1 MNILLIQPP
10 IRDFYRTQ
18 LRTQPLGLACLAAAL
33 RQHGHT
39 VSILDCQT
47 PAQKSCPVP
56 KPLQYLRE
64 HYVPGD
70 QTPFRLYNR
79 FCAFGMPP
87 DEIRARV
94 TAARPDAVGLQ
105 CQFTPYID
113 DALQV
118 AALVKS
124 INRRIPVIAGGAHA
138 SCQPE
143 RMLLDKNIDFILI
156 GEGEHSLPLLLDNL
170 QQGITCPK
178 IEGLA
183 CRHNKGVRVIPR
195 TRFIDDLDRLPLPAR
210 DLLDLDAYV
219 IGGQRYTMLLTSRG
233 CPQGCTYCSVAA
245 LMGTRLRT
253 RSIESVLE
261 EIRTCVEQH
270 GIRVF
275 DIEDDN
281 FTWDK
286 KRALHFLNALRDE
299 YGKAGISLT
308 AMNGIS
314 LLSLDSELLDAMH
327 QAGFLHLDLALGSA
341 APEKN
346 KQLGRQSHSPATTRV
361 LSRAAQQ
368 SFALTTY
375 ILLGVPG
382 HTIQDMLASIIYLTG
397 QPTMIGPSIFYPSP
411 GTLLYDELPDEDLR
425 LPGNEI
431 LLRSS
436 AFAVETKDFCRLD
449 IVTLLRFVRWIN
461 FIKRLLL
468 DQQRESCTLDELRGE
483 ARTWWPDQVPH
494 SSESQTT
501 EGWFF
506 NSNAALDA
514 PAAGRIASAFL
525 CKHNSF
531 YAIRRVR
538 NPNKDLYT
546 YHLSP
551 CATSMRVMDAI
562 NTLNAGETGITA
574 ARIKPVGHGSR
585 TLSHVSH

>member
-1 MNILLIQPP
+1 MKILLIQPP
-10 IRDFYRTQ
+10 MRDFYRTQ

-47 PAQKSCPVP
+47 PAKRHCPVP
-56 KPLQYLRE
+56 KKLHYLQE
-64 HYVPGD
+64 HYIPGD

-79 FCAFGMPP
+79 FCAFGMSP
-87 DEIRARV
+87 DKIREHIV
-94 TAARPDAVGLQ
+94 AARPDAIGLQ

-113 DALQV
+113 DALQI
-118 AALVKS
+118 ASLVKS
-124 INRRIPVIAGGAHA
+124 IDKNITVIAGGAHA

-143 RMLLDKNIDFILI
+143 RILANSNVDFVLI
-156 GEGEHSLPLLLDNL
+156 GEGEQSLPLLLDNL
-170 QQGITCPK
+170 QKGITCPD

-183 CRHNKGVRVIPR
+183 CRHNGAVRVIPR
-195 TRFIDDLDRLPLPAR
+195 TRFIEDLDRLPLPAR
-210 DLLDLDAYV
+210 DLLDLDAYT

-253 RSIESVLE
+253 RSIDSILD
-261 EIRTCVEQH
+261 EIRTCVDQH

-286 KRALHFLNALRDE
+286 KRALHLLNALRDE
-299 YGKAGISLT
+299 YGEAGISLT

-314 LLSLDSELLDAMH
+314 LLSLDNELLDTMRR
-327 QAGFLHLDLALGSA
+327 AGFLHLDLALGSA

-346 KQLGRQSHSPATTRV
+346 KQLGRQSHSQSTTQV
-361 LSRAAQQ
+361 LTRAAQ
-368 SFALTTY
+368 SGFALTTY
-375 ILLGVPG
+375 ILLGVPK
-382 HTIQDMLASIIYLTG
+382 HSIQDMLASILYLAE

-411 GTLLYDELPDEDLR
+411 GTQLYDELDSDELR
-425 LPGNEI
+425 QPGNEI

-449 IVTLLRFVRWIN
+449 IVTLLRFVRWVN
-461 FIKRLLL
+461 FIKRHLL
-468 DQQRESCTLDELRGE
+468 DQQRESCTLDELQGE
-483 ARTWWPDQVPH
+483 ARTWWPDQIPH
-494 SSESQTT
+494 AAKSRTD
-501 EGWFF
+501 GWFF
-506 NSNAALDA
+506 NTNNPLDT
-514 PAAGRIASAFL
+514 PAAGQIASAFL
-525 CKHNSF
+525 YEHDSF
-531 YAIRRVR
+531 YTIRRVR

-546 YHLSP
+546 YHISP
-551 CATSMRVMDAI
+551 CATSMRVMNAI
-562 NTLNAGETGITA
+562 NLLNAKETGITA
-574 ARIKPVGHGSR
+574 ARIKPVGHRSR

>member
-10 IRDFYRTQ
+10 MRDFYRTQ
-18 LRTQPLGLACLAAAL
+18 LRTQPLGLAYLAAAV

-39 VSILDCQT
+39 VSILDCLT
-47 PAQKSCPVP
+47 PAQRRSPVP
-56 KPLQYLRE
+56 EALQYLQE

-70 QTPFRLYNR
+70 QTPFRLYSH
-79 FCAFGMPP
+79 FCSFGMPP
-87 DEIRARV
+87 DEIRERIA
-94 TAARPDAVGLQ
+94 AARPDAVGLQ
-105 CQFTPYID
+105 CQFTPYAN
-113 DALQV
+113 DALQI

-124 INRRIPVIAGGAHA
+124 IDKSIPVIAGGAHA
-138 SCQPE
+138 SCQPK
-143 RMLLDKNIDFILI
+143 RILADTNVDFVLI
-156 GEGEHSLPLLLDNL
+156 GEGEQSLPQLLDSL
-170 QQGITCPK
+170 QKGITCPK

-183 CRHNKGVRVIPR
+183 CRHNGGVRVVPR
-195 TRFIDDLDRLPLPAR
+195 TSFIEDLDRLPLPAR
-210 DLLDLDAYV
+210 DLLNLDAYT
-219 IGGQRYTMLLTSRG
+219 IGGQRSTMLLTSRG

-253 RSIESVLE
+253 RSVESVLD
-261 EIRTCVEQH
+261 EIRTCVKQH

-286 KRALHFLNALRDE
+286 KRALHLLNALRDE
-299 YGKAGISLT
+299 YGEAGISLT

-327 QAGFLHLDLALGSA
+327 RAGFLHLDLALGSA
-341 APEKN
+341 APGKN

-361 LSRAAQQ
+361 LARAAQHG
-368 SFALTTY
+368 FAITTY

-382 HTIQDMLASIIYLTG
+382 HSIEDMLASIIYLAG

-411 GTLLYDELPDEDLR
+411 GTQLYDELDSDELR

-461 FIKRLLL
+461 FIKRHLI
-468 DQQRESCTLDELRGE
+468 DQQREHCTLDELRGE
-483 ARTWWPDQVPH
+483 ARHWWPDQVPY
-494 SSESQTT
+494 SPKSRSA
-501 EGWFF
+501 GWFF
-506 NSNAALDA
+506 NTNDPLSA
-514 PAAGRIASAFL
+514 PEAGRIASSFL
-525 CKHNSF
+525 FAHNIF
-531 YAIRRVR
+531 YTIRRVR

-551 CATSMRVMDAI
+551 CATSVRVMDAI
-562 NTLNAGETGITA
+562 NSISADGTTITA

>member
-1 MNILLIQPP
+1 LLIQPP

-33 RQHGHT
+33 RQHGYM

-47 PAQKSCPVP
+47 PAQTPSPVP
-56 KPLQYLRE
+56 KALQYLQE
-64 HYVPGD
+64 HYIPGD
-70 QTPFRLYNR
+70 LTPFRLYSR

-87 DEIRARV
+87 DEIRRHII
-94 TAARPDAVGLQ
+94 AAQPDAVGLQ
-105 CQFTPYID
+105 CQFTPYVE

-124 INRRIPVIAGGAHA
+124 IDRNIPVIAGGAHA

-143 RMLLDKNIDFILI
+143 RMLADANIDYILI
-156 GEGEHSLPLLLDNL
+156 GEGEQSLPLLLDNL
-170 QQGITCPK
+170 QKGITCPE

-183 CRHNKGVRVIPR
+183 CRHNGGLRVIPR
-195 TRFIDDLDRLPLPAR
+195 TRFIEDLDRLPLPAR
-210 DLLDLDAYV
+210 DLLNLDAYT

-253 RSIESVLE
+253 RSVESVLD
-261 EIRTCVEQH
+261 EIRTCVDQH
-270 GIRVF
+270 DIRVF

-286 KRALHFLNALRDE
+286 KRTLHFLNALRDE
-299 YGKAGISLT
+299 YGEGGISLT

-314 LLSLDSELLDAMH
+314 LLSLDSELLDAMRR
-327 QAGFLHLDLALGSA
+327 AGFLHLDLALGSA

-346 KQLGRQSHSPATTRV
+346 KQLGRQAHSPATTRV
-361 LSRAAQQ
+361 LTRAAQ
-368 SFALTTY
+368 SGFALTTY
-375 ILLGVPG
+375 ILLGVPE
-382 HTIQDMLASIIYLTG
+382 HSIQDMLASIIYLAE

-411 GTLLYDELPDEDLR
+411 GTLLYDELDSDELR
-425 LPGNEI
+425 QPGNEI

-449 IVTLLRFVRWIN
+449 LITLLRFVRWVN
-461 FIKRLLL
+461 FIKRHLL
-468 DQQRESCTLDELRGE
+468 DQQRKSCTLDELRKE
-483 ARTWWPDQVPH
+483 ARAWWPDQIPYAAKSH
-494 SSESQTT
+494 TG
-501 EGWFF
+501 GWFF
-506 NSNAALDA
+506 NTNNPLDA
-514 PAAGRIASAFL
+514 PTAGRMASAFL
-525 CKHNSF
+525 YEHDTF

-546 YHLSP
+546 YQISP

-562 NTLNAGETGITA
+562 KTLNAGETGITA

-585 TLSHVSH
+585 TLTHVYH

>member
-18 LRTQPLGLACLAAAL
+18 LRTQPLGLACLAAAV
-33 RQHGHT
+33 RQHEHT

-47 PAQKSCPVP
+47 PAQRRSPVP
-56 KPLQYLRE
+56 EPLQYLQE

-70 QTPFRLYNR
+70 QTPFRLYSN
-79 FCAFGMPP
+79 FCSFGMPP
-87 DEIRARV
+87 AAIRARI
-94 TAARPDAVGLQ
+94 AAAHPDAVGLQ
-105 CQFTPYID
+105 CQFTPYAD
-113 DALQV
+113 DALHI

-124 INRRIPVIAGGAHA
+124 IDKNIPVIAGGAHA

-143 RMLLDKNIDFILI
+143 RILADSNVDFVLI
-156 GEGEHSLPLLLDNL
+156 GEGEQSLPQLLDSL
-170 QQGITCPK
+170 QQSIACPK
-178 IEGLA
+178 IAGLA
-183 CRHNKGVRVIPR
+183 CRHNNEVRVIPR
-195 TRFIDDLDRLPLPAR
+195 TNFIEDLDRLPLPAR
-210 DLLDLDAYV
+210 DLLDLDAYT

-253 RSIESVLE
+253 RSVKSVLH
-261 EIRTCVEQH
+261 EIRLCIEQH
-270 GIRVF
+270 NIHVF

-299 YGKAGISLT
+299 YGEAGISLT

-314 LLSLDSELLDAMH
+314 LLSLDSELLEAMH
-327 QAGFLHLDLALGSA
+327 RAGFLHLDLALGSA
-341 APEKN
+341 APGKN

-361 LSRAAQQ
+361 LNQASQ
-368 SFALTTY
+368 SGFALTTY
-375 ILLGVPG
+375 ILLGIPG
-382 HTIQDMLASIIYLTG
+382 HTIGDMLNSIAYLAG

-411 GTLLYDELPDEDLR
+411 GTQLYDELDADELR

-449 IVTLLRFVRWIN
+449 LVTLLRFVRWIN
-461 FIKRLLL
+461 FIKRHLL
-468 DQQRESCTLDELRGE
+468 DQQREHCTLSTLRSE
-483 ARTWWPDQVPH
+483 TRAWWPHQIPH
-494 SSESQTT
+494 AATSRAD
-501 EGWFF
+501 GWFF
-506 NSNAALDA
+506 NSGEALSA
-514 PAAGRIASAFL
+514 PEAGRIASSFL
-525 CKHNSF
+525 FAHNIF
-531 YAIRRVR
+531 YTIRRVR

-546 YHLSP
+546 YHISP
-551 CATSMRVMDAI
+551 CATSKRVMDAI
-562 NTLNAGETGITA
+562 NTLSADGTTITA

-585 TLSHVSH
+585 KISHVYH